1 MNFYRWVGDWLI
13 GLEKW
18 RIWLVQPEGG
28 CCVHTWKMLHFG
40 FFVNRP
46 KKSSLYD
53 VIENIIT
60 FVLNAIMMNIVKSMF
75 LWAPWSVENCWSN
88 SPSLHDISRRGN
100 NGVSWYPRYQKIF
113 WLTDK
118 DYRCFVVNIA
128 LMGEMQLFFFV
139 KMALWEIFC
148 PKIFQRRI

>member
-1 MNFYRWVGDWLI
+1 MGWGLVDRVG
-13 GLEKW
+13 EMKNMASAA
-18 RIWLVQPEGG
+18 RRR
-28 CCVHTWKMLHFG
+28 MLCPYMKNAAFC

-113 WLTDK
+113 WLK
-118 DYRCFVVNIA
+118 ENFNWDYRYFVVNIA
-128 LMGEMQLFFFV
+128 LMEEMQLFCCKNGFV
-139 KMALWEIFC
+139 GNISFQKFSWEG
-148 PKIFQRRI
+148 